1 MILFLFSQLPHSLWR
16 KVKGDLYWQKN
27 GAVDNIFYYGLYWK
41 FQEEEGAM
49 KEKKENFNQRRKKR
63 IAFILFPAII
73 IIGAIILYLYLQYKK
88 KHITTDDAFVDGR
101 VHVMASKVPG
111 TVKTL
116 LVNDNQFVK
125 KNDLLLEIDPIDY
138 EVRVKETRAGLQA
151 ERARFSELQ
160 DRVSTAKRQLA
171 EIIASME
178 AAQANVDL
186 QKANLELAKVNLQR
200 SEFLLKKEAIPR
212 QQYDNSKTAY
222 EVGVAQVK
230 AAQEMVRQIEAS
242 VETQRTLIKQIESG
256 LPTQEA
262 QIRQREATVKGTEL
276 NLGYTKIYA
285 PTDGYITK
293 RIVEIGNQI
302 QAGQPLMAIVPLGQD
317 DIWVTANYKETQ
329 LERVKPGQKVK
340 IKVDTYPSKIFYGK
354 VDSVTAGTGAVFS
367 LLPPENATGNYVK
380 IVQRIP
386 VKIIL
391 DKEADP
397 NHTLRIGMS
406 VVPTILI
413 NSN

>member
-1 MILFLFSQLPHSLWR
+1 MEER
-16 KVKGDLYWQKN
+16 KGNL
-27 GAVDNIFYYGLYWK
+27 
-41 FQEEEGAM
+41 
-49 KEKKENFNQRRKKR
+49 NQNKKKR
-63 IAFILFPAII
+63 VIFILFPIII
-73 IIGAIILYLYLQYKK
+73 IIGAVVLYFYLQYKK
-88 KHITTDDAFVDGR
+88 THISTDDAFIDGR
-101 VHVMASKVPG
+101 VHVIASKVPG
-111 TVKTL
+111 TVKAL

-125 KNDLLLEIDPIDY
+125 KNEPILEIDPVDY
-138 EVRVKETRAGLQA
+138 DVKVKEARAGFQA
-151 ERARFSELQ
+151 EREKLSEFQ
-160 DRVSTAKRQLA
+160 DRVNTAKRQLA
-171 EIIASME
+171 EVIASLE
-178 AAQANVDL
+178 AAHANVEL

-212 QQYDNSKTAY
+212 QQYDNAKTTY
-222 EVGVAQVK
+222 EVAVAQVK
-230 AAQEMVRQIEAS
+230 AAQDMFKQLEAS
-242 VETQRTLIKQIESG
+242 VETQRALIKQTEST

-262 QIRQREATVKGTEL
+262 QILQREATVKGAEL

-285 PTDGYITK
+285 PADGYITK
-293 RIVEIGNQI
+293 RTVERGNQI
-302 QAGQPLMAIVPLGQD
+302 QAGQPLMAIVPLGQE
-317 DIWVTANYKETQ
+317 DIWITANYKETQ

-340 IKVDTYPSKIFYGK
+340 IKVDTYPGKVFYGK

-391 DKEADP
+391 DKETDP

-413 NSN
+413 DSN